1 MEIAMYF
8 LFGILGAVIPYY
20 LTRELGIEPVKA
32 SALPSLILALAFYFF
47 PQILSES
54 LNFNIPVVFF
64 GASFVGMVSK
74 KILPYYLEVALA
86 GIIFSMLY
94 LNASSFFN
102 GYGGGLGTPAC
113 ISVLSIYGI
122 KKVKTLARFISVKK
136 NSESND

>member
-1 MEIAMYF
+1 MYL

-54 LNFNIPVVFF
+54 LNFHIPVVFF

-74 KILPYYLEVALA
+74 KILPYYLEVAFA

-136 NSESND
+136 NSESNND